1 MQAKKGMAII
11 AMRSVHGPEQRSSIV
26 TQLATHGP
34 AALQGQ
40 DYHCLVTEHGVAHVH
55 GLRPRERAQAIAR
68 VAHPM
73 WRDNLMAQAHHM
85 DA

>member
-1 MQAKKGMAII
+1 M
-11 AMRSVHGPEQRSSIV
+11 
-26 TQLATHGP
+26 
-34 AALQGQ
+34 GQ

-55 GLRPRERAQAIAR
+55 GLSPRERAQAIAR

-73 WRDNLMAQAHHM
+73 WRDDLMAQAHHM